1 MWMEPLLGRD
11 TGTGEGHRD
20 RYLVPPFFYNWCGMV
35 VRFEG
40 MEAWAV
46 GVGWLGGVRMNK
58 QKSAWAM
65 CLGGFFVIGL
75 F

>member
-1 MWMEPLLGRD
+1 LKIGQLVWLG
-11 TGTGEGHRD
+11 GYIQGG
-20 RYLVPPFFYNWCGMV
+20 WG
-35 VRFEG
+35 
-40 MEAWAV
+40 V

-65 CLGGFFVIGL
+65 CFGGFFVIGL

>member
-1 MWMEPLLGRD
+1 
-11 TGTGEGHRD
+11 
-20 RYLVPPFFYNWCGMV
+20 MV

-65 CLGGFFVIGL
+65 CLGGFFMIGL